1 MPFDAKNYEYL
12 RNDFHLKRELVAD
25 SRDKIIRH
33 SHIKKKIHKPIGFFL
48 IVATLFFL
56 VLQMGIITPMT
67 LMQ

>member
-1 MPFDAKNYEYL
+1 MPLDAQNYEYL

-33 SHIKKKIHKPIGFFL
+33 SHIKKKFHKPIGFFL

-56 VLQMGIITPMT
+56 ILQMGIITAMT
-67 LMQ
+67 IMQ

>member
-1 MPFDAKNYEYL
+1 MPFDAQNYEYKK
-12 RNDFHLKRELVAD
+12 NDFHLKRELVAD

-33 SHIKKKIHKPIGFFL
+33 SHIKNKFNKPIGFFL

>member
-1 MPFDAKNYEYL
+1 MPFDAQNYEYL
-12 RNDFHLKRELVAD
+12 KNDFHLKRELVAD

-33 SHIKKKIHKPIGFFL
+33 SHIKNKFNKPIGFFL